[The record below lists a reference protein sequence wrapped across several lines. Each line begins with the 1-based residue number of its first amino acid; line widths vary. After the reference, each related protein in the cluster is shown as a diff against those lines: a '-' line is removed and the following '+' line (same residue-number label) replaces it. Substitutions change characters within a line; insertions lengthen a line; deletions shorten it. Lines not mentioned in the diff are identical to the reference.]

1 MKAET
6 FLSTILFILVAFSG
20 VKAETG
26 YAQDDPFESQL
37 PKPQVAAAE
46 IIQET
51 PAPLPVE
58 EVINP
63 PAINVNSLIAGGP
76 FPRAIIN
83 GKILRVGSEID
94 GAVIEDISKE
104 GIEVTFKGKSF
115 SYPAPSILLRKTNK
129 TVSFASQEYSPS
141 E

>member
-6 FLSTILFILVAFSG
+6 FLSTILFILAAFSG

-94 GAVIEDISKE
+94 GAVIKNITKE

-115 SYPAPSILLRKTNK
+115 SYPAPSKNLKYTQGGENEQK
-129 TVSFASQEYSPS
+129 PVGQ
-141 E
+141 

>member
-6 FLSTILFILVAFSG
+6 FLSTILFILAAFSG

-26 YAQDDPFESQL
+26 YAQEDPFESQL
-37 PKPQVAAAE
+37 PKPQTPIVENVTEA
-46 IIQET
+46 

>member
-6 FLSTILFILVAFSG
+6 FLSTILFILAAFSG

-37 PKPQVAAAE
+37 PKPQAAPAE

-51 PAPLPVE
+51 PAPLPAE
-58 EVINP
+58 EVVNP
-63 PAINVNSLIAGGP
+63 PAISVNSLIAGGP
-76 FPRAIIN
+76 APQAIIN
-83 GKILRVGSEID
+83 GKILPIGAEID
-94 GAVIEDISKE
+94 GAVIKNITKE

-115 SYPAPSILLRKTNK
+115 SYPAPSKNLKYTQGGENEQK
-129 TVSFASQEYSPS
+129 PVGQ
-141 E
+141 

>member
-1 MKAET
+1 MKVET
-6 FLSTILFILVAFSG
+6 FLSTILFILAAFSG

-76 FPRAIIN
+76 APQAIIN
-83 GKILRVGSEID
+83 GKILPIGAEID
-94 GAVIEDISKE
+94 GAVIKNITKE

-115 SYPAPSILLRKTNK
+115 SYPAPSKNLKYTQGGK
-129 TVSFASQEYSPS
+129 DEQKPVGQ
-141 E
+141 